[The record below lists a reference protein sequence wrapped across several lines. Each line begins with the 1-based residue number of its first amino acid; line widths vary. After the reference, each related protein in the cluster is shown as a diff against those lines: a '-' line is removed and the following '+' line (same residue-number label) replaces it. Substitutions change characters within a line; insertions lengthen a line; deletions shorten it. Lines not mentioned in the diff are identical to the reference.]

1 VIPTS
6 ALEHGSEGVFV
17 YAVQPDHTVK
27 VQTIET
33 GPTQGERV
41 AITKGL
47 NAGDVVVTSG
57 ADRLREGAKVELPG
71 EAPPEPAR
79 ANAAADG
86 KTAGAGQHRRPR
98 DGQQGRTRGQRP
110 KDNQPQQ
117 PQKQ

>member
-1 VIPTS
+1 V
-6 ALEHGSEGVFV
+6 AVSEGL
-17 YAVQPDHTVK
+17 K
-27 VQTIET
+27 E
-33 GPTQGERV
+33 
-41 AITKGL
+41 
-47 NAGDVVVTSG
+47 GDVVVTSG

-86 KTAGAGQHRRPR
+86 KGAGAARHRRPR

-110 KDNQPQQ
+110 KDTPSQQ